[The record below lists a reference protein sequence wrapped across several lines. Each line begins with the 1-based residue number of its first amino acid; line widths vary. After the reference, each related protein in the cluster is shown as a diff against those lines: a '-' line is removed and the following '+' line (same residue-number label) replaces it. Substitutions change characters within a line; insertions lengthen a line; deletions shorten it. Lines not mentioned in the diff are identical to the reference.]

1 MSRAVYTAASVEIT
15 WIRPS
20 SETER
25 PPESWCAAVGPAL
38 VTEGTSAATE
48 AGAVAAPLDDLVV
61 VTWNVRAGAG
71 DLLSFVRDLRGG
83 ALTGAPVESFVILLQ
98 EAYRAGP
105 EVPSDPTRG
114 GLTDPIFVLP
124 PNGPRVD
131 IGEVA
136 KRTGLYAFYT
146 PSMPNGASPD
156 GPSEDR
162 GNAILSTLP
171 LTDLHAIE
179 LPYEAQ
185 RRVAVAGSI
194 AGTGTDGR
202 TWRLR
207 LASGHLDTRSRLS
220 RFLDSF
226 GRGRARQAQGLAGSL
241 DGDAVVLGADLN
253 TWSADFL
260 EGALDVLYPHFP
272 ETPRSAGSTFTAA
285 GVIPRRLD
293 HLLVRLP
300 GGRAEQVMRIP
311 NRYGSDHDPLLTVLR
326 FTS

>member
-1 MSRAVYTAASVEIT
+1 
-15 WIRPS
+15 
-20 SETER
+20 
-25 PPESWCAAVGPAL
+25 VGPAL
-38 VTEGTSAATE
+38 ITRGTSADSDAT
-48 AGAVAAPLDDLVV
+48 ATLDELVI

-83 ALTGAPVESFVILLQ
+83 ALTGSPVESFVILLQ

-105 EVPSDPTRG
+105 EVPTDPSRG
-114 GLTDPIFVLP
+114 GLTEPISVP
-124 PNGPRVD
+124 PPDGPRVD
-131 IGEVA
+131 ISEVA
-136 KRTGLYAFYT
+136 QRTGLYAFYT
-146 PSMPNGASPD
+146 PSMPNGASPE
-156 GPSEDR
+156 GLQEDR

-171 LTDLHAIE
+171 LTDLRAIE

-185 RRVAVAGSI
+185 RRVAVAGTI
-194 AGTGTDGR
+194 AGKATDGR
-202 TWRLR
+202 TWSVR
-207 LASGHLDTRSRLS
+207 LASGHLDTRSRMS

-241 DGDAVVLGADLN
+241 EGEAVVLGADLN

-260 EGALDVLYPHFP
+260 EGALDILYPRFP
-272 ETPRSAGSTFTAA
+272 ETPPAAGSTFTAA

-300 GGRAEQVMRIP
+300 RGRAEQVVRIP